1 VGAFVRL
8 SHDIRVGDPGWPGNF
23 TYEYE
28 QVSSTERGD
37 MANFGILH
45 LLNHFGTHLDA
56 PNHFN
61 PDGRKIAQV
70 PIDRFVYERPVV
82 VDVEKADRELVT
94 RDELEA
100 HSAALSEADLL
111 VLRSGWSSVR
121 AEDPERYANDGP
133 GVSTAACE
141 YLIDTF
147 PGVKAVAM
155 DWISL
160 ATPKRLD
167 EGVPAHQVLC
177 GVGRG
182 DRYVIIIEDVDLSRL
197 PGEVKRIYAIPL
209 FPQLADSSPCTVF
222 AEV

>member
-1 VGAFVRL
+1 LSGFVRL
-8 SHDIRVGDPGWPGNF
+8 SHDIRAGDPGWPGNF

-28 QVSSTERGD
+28 QVSSTEQGD
-37 MANFGILH
+37 VANFGILH

-61 PDGRKIAQV
+61 PDGLKIAQV
-70 PIDRFVYERPVV
+70 PIDRFVFERPLV
-82 VDVEKADRELVT
+82 VDVEKSDRELVS
-94 RDELEA
+94 RSELEA
-100 HSAALSEADLL
+100 HSSSLEQADLL
-111 VLRSGWSSVR
+111 VLRSGWSAVR
-121 AEDPERYANDGP
+121 ADDPERYANDGP

-141 YLIDTF
+141 YLIDEF

-197 PGEVKRIYAIPL
+197 PRDVKRIYAIPL

>member
-1 VGAFVRL
+1 VAAFVRL
-8 SHDIRVGDPGWPGNF
+8 SYDIRVGDPGWPGNF

-28 QVSSTERGD
+28 QVSSTARGD
-37 MANFGILH
+37 VANFGILH

-61 PDGRKIAQV
+61 PDGIKIAEV
-70 PIDRFVYERPVV
+70 PIERFVYERPVV
-82 VDVEKADRELVT
+82 IDVEKGDGELVT
-94 RDELEA
+94 REELEA
-100 HSAALSEADLL
+100 HAAELAAADLL
-111 VLRSGWSSVR
+111 ILRSGWSR
-121 AEDPERYANDGP
+121 IRTADPERYANNGP
-133 GVSTAACE
+133 GVTTAACE
-141 YLIDTF
+141 YLIDGF
-147 PGVKAVAM
+147 LGLKAVAM

-160 ATPKRLD
+160 ATPQRLD

-197 PGEVKRIYAIPL
+197 PERMSRIYAVPL
-209 FPQLADSSPCTVF
+209 FPELADSSPCTVV

>member
-1 VGAFVRL
+1 MAEFVRL

-23 TYEYE
+23 TYAYE
-28 QVSSTERGD
+28 QVSSIERGD
-37 MANFGILH
+37 LANFGILH

-61 PDGRKIAQV
+61 PDGIKIAQV
-70 PIDRFVYERPVV
+70 PMERFVYERPVV
-82 VDVEKADRELVT
+82 VEVEKGDRELVT
-94 RDELEA
+94 RAELEA
-100 HSAALSEADLL
+100 HAAELAGADLL
-111 VLRSGWSSVR
+111 VLRSGWSRIR
-121 AEDPERYANDGP
+121 ATDPERYANEGP

-141 YLIDTF
+141 YLIDGF

-160 ATPKRLD
+160 ATPQRLD

-197 PGEVKRIYAIPL
+197 PERVRRIYAVPL
-209 FPQLADSSPCTVF
+209 FPELADSSPCTVV

>member
-1 VGAFVRL
+1 LSEFVRL

-23 TYEYE
+23 TFEYE
-28 QVSSTERGD
+28 QISSTERGD
-37 MANFGILH
+37 VANFGILH

-61 PDGRKIAQV
+61 PDGLKIAQV
-70 PIDRFVYERPVV
+70 PVDRFVYERALI
-82 VDVEKADRELVT
+82 VDVDKHDCELVT
-94 RDELEA
+94 REELEPRA
-100 HSAALSEADLL
+100 EALAQSDLL

-121 AEDPERYANDGP
+121 AEDPRRYANDGP

-141 YLIDTF
+141 YLIDEF
-147 PGVKAVAM
+147 PGVKGVAM

-167 EGVPAHQVLC
+167 EGVSAHQVLC

-197 PGEVKRIYAIPL
+197 PAEVKRIYAIPL

>member
-1 VGAFVRL
+1 VAAFVRL

-23 TYEYE
+23 TYAYE

-37 MANFGILH
+37 VANFGILH

-70 PIDRFVYERPVV
+70 PIDRFVYERPLV
-82 VDVEKADRELVT
+82 VDVHKADRELVT
-94 RDELEA
+94 LAELEA
-100 HSAALSEADLL
+100 HAADLARADLL

-121 AEDPERYANDGP
+121 ADDPGRYANDGP
-133 GVSTAACE
+133 GVATAACE
-141 YLIDTF
+141 YLIEEF
-147 PGVKAVAM
+147 PDVKAVAM

-167 EGVPAHQVLC
+167 DGVPAHQVLC

-197 PGEVKRIYAIPL
+197 PDRVKRIYAVPL
-209 FPQLADSSPCTVF
+209 FPELADSSPCTVF